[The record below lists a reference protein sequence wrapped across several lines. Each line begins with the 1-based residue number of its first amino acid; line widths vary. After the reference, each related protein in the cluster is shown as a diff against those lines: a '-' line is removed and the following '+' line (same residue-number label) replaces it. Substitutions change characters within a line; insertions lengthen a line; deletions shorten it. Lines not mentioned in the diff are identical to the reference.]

1 MYIYS
6 VTINIEKSAE
16 QEWLDFMQKKHI
28 ADVLNTG
35 YFTGASMRKEINN
48 NDELYSV
55 YNIEYIL
62 ESEDKYHA
70 YQQKNAPELQKD
82 VADRFN
88 GKFSAVRKF
97 YNVLLEQ

>member
-48 NDELYSV
+48 NDELYSL
-55 YNIEYIL
+55 YNIEYML
-62 ESEDKYHA
+62 ESEDNYHA
-70 YQQKNAPELQKD
+70 YQQKNAAELQKD
-82 VADRFN
+82 VTDRFN

-97 YNVLLEQ
+97 YNVLSEQ